1 MEMNDSNVQE
11 RVGMGALELLHT
23 RQSAKRLQEPAP
35 TDTALDAIFAAA
47 VRAPDHGQLRPW
59 RFIVIRGDARLRFG
73 DVMAESRRLEAPD
86 STPDALKRER
96 EKALRAPVIVVVA
109 ARVQPEARIPEI
121 EQILSAGAAA
131 QNIMLAAHALGYG
144 AMWKT
149 GEPAYDPYVKEALGL
164 KASDAIVGF
173 IYLGTRAGAPPP
185 TARPGADQF
194 IQVWE

>member
-1 MEMNDSNVQE
+1 VNDSNFQQDVE
-11 RVGMGALELLHT
+11 MGALELLYT
-23 RQSAKRLQEPAP
+23 RESAKKLQDPAP
-35 TDTALDAIFAAA
+35 SDAALDAIFAAA

-73 DVMAESRRLEAPD
+73 EVMAESRRLLAPD
-86 STPDALKRER
+86 SSPDALRRER

-109 ARVQPEARIPEI
+109 ARIQAGARIPEI

-131 QNIMLAAHALGYG
+131 QNIMLAAHALGFG

-164 KASDAIVGF
+164 DATDAIVGF
-173 IYLGTRAGAPPP
+173 IYVGTRAGGPSPVQ
-185 TARPGADQF
+185 RPGADQF
-194 IQVWE
+194 VKEWQ